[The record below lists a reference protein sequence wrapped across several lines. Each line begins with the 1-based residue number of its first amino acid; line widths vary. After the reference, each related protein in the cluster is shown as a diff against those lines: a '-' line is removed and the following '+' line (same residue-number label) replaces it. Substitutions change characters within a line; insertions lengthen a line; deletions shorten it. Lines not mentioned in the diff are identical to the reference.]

1 MKIDPDLY
9 EEESTESQ
17 SVIRRIWNTAVRI
30 FLVVLFA
37 IMLGVGLYLGVPA
50 LIEQVINPVQDNVT
64 AVEELEDQV
73 TALESSNELSETQ
86 LRERL
91 VSLEAELADQAETI
105 ADLQADLG
113 AAQDDVETLTGQ
125 VEALSELSD
134 QVDVLSEAI
143 TSMTGELDLLDESVT
158 SVAVPASA
166 LEERSQIVL
175 SMIVLTRARLWMEED
190 NLGLAAEDIA
200 AARDILEA
208 IGGQSESMDE
218 TLEEVLDRLDNALED
233 VRRYPRVAANE
244 LEIAWKL
251 LIDLVGQPAV
261 PAEVVYTP
269 TPTSTPTLTPEPT
282 ENSASE

>member
-1 MKIDPDLY
+1 VL
-9 EEESTESQ
+9 
-17 SVIRRIWNTAVRI
+17 VI
-30 FLVVLFA
+30 FFA
-37 IMLGVGLYLGVPA
+37 ILLGVGLYLGVPA
-50 LIEQVINPVQDNVT
+50 LIENVINPVQDNVT

-73 TALESSNELSETQ
+73 TALESNNELSESQ

-113 AAQDDVETLTGQ
+113 AAQDDVEALTGQ
-125 VEALSELSD
+125 VETLSELAD
-134 QVDVLSEAI
+134 QVDELSETI
-143 TSMTGELDLLDESVT
+143 TSMTGELDLLDQSVT

-190 NLGLAAEDIA
+190 NLGLAAEDITA
-200 AARDILEA
+200 ASDILEA
-208 IGGQSESMDE
+208 VSGQSEGMDE
-218 TLEEVLDRLDNALED
+218 TLGEVLDRLDNALED

-261 PAEVVYTP
+261 LMEAQP
-269 TPTSTPTLTPEPT
+269 TPTLTATP
-282 ENSASE
+282 SETPSE

>member
-9 EEESTESQ
+9 ESEGTESE
-17 SVIRRIWNTAVRI
+17 SVIRRVWNKFIRLM
-30 FLVVLFA
+30 LVVIFA
-37 IMLGVGLYLGVPA
+37 VMLGVGLYLGIPA
-50 LIEQVINPVQDNVT
+50 LIEQVIDPVQENVT

-105 ADLQADLG
+105 AGLQADLG
-113 AAQDDVETLTGQ
+113 AAQDDVEALTTQ
-125 VEALSELSD
+125 VEVLSGLAD
-134 QVDVLSEAI
+134 QVDELSEAI
-143 TSMTGELDLLDESVT
+143 ADMTGELDLLDESVT
-158 SVAVPASA
+158 SVAIPASA

-190 NLGLAAEDIA
+190 NLGLAAEDITA
-200 AARDILEA
+200 AMDILEA
-208 IGGQSESMDE
+208 VVGQSESMDE
-218 TLEEVLDRLDNALED
+218 TLEDVLDRLDNALED

-251 LIDLVGQPAV
+251 LIELVGQPAV
-261 PAEVVYTP
+261 SAEALITPTATP
-269 TPTSTPTLTPEPT
+269 TPTEDSP
-282 ENSASE
+282 SE

>member
-9 EEESTESQ
+9 DDERTESQ
-17 SVIRRIWNTAVRI
+17 SALRRAWNTFVRI
-30 FLVVLFA
+30 VLVIFFA
-37 IMLGVGLYLGVPA
+37 ILLGVGLYLGVPA
-50 LIEQVINPVQDNVT
+50 LIENVINPVQDNVT

-73 TALESSNELSETQ
+73 TALESNNELSESQ

-113 AAQDDVETLTGQ
+113 AAQDDVEALTGQ
-125 VEALSELSD
+125 VETLSELAD
-134 QVDVLSEAI
+134 QVDELSETI
-143 TSMTGELDLLDESVT
+143 TSMTGELDLLDQSVT

-190 NLGLAAEDIA
+190 NLGLAAEDITA
-200 AARDILEA
+200 ASDILEA
-208 IGGQSESMDE
+208 VSGQSEGMDE
-218 TLEEVLDRLDNALED
+218 TLGEVLDRLDNALED

-261 PAEVVYTP
+261 LMEAQP
-269 TPTSTPTLTPEPT
+269 TPTLTATP
-282 ENSASE
+282 SETPSE